1 MTNEYRDYET
11 VGLILLEDSLDYHD
25 PDLVAEICDR
35 AGLSDAYAA
44 AHGDSSAD
52 PGETFESVYYRA
64 LEILENE
71 EGL

>member
-35 AGLSDAYAA
+35 AGLLEEYAA
-44 AHGDSSAD
+44 SD
-52 PGETFESVYYRA
+52 GESFESILDRA
-64 LEILENE
+64 IEILK

>member
-1 MTNEYRDYET
+1 MEYRNYENAE
-11 VGLILLEDSLDYHD
+11 LLSLEASLDYHN

-35 AGLSDAYAA
+35 AGLSEALDA

-52 PGETFESVYYRA
+52 GGETFERVLDRA
-64 LEILENE
+64 IDILK